1 MTHDQEPKRLLRRK
15 TGDGPQQWL
24 QAFEPVIH
32 GHEQSHRFL
41 TANSP
46 SVPPFLTELRP
57 VGISKSPG
65 IDGAMYN
72 PKSIRTDAVI
82 LLKMPGDHVTV
93 DDNQRAIFA
102 QILLFF
108 QLGKGPMRQI
118 QLLHDAGGN
127 TNPAKAMLADI
138 VIGRRRMQSSLRIE
152 NVLSPGFVETNR
164 DQMAVVAKRGLAG
177 RTESPRAQKARSD
190 RAFNRVHVH
199 FLR

>member
-1 MTHDQEPKRLLRRK
+1 MARYQEPKRLRHRK
-15 TGDGPQQWL
+15 TGDGSQQRL
-24 QAFEPVIH
+24 QAFERVIH
-32 GHEQSHRFL
+32 GHEQSHRLL

-72 PKSIRTDAVI
+72 PKSIQADAVI
-82 LLKMPGDHVTV
+82 FLKMPGDHVTV

-164 DQMAVVAKRGLAG
+164 DQVTVVAKRGLAG
-177 RTESPRAQKARSD
+177 CTESPRAQKAR
-190 RAFNRVHVH
+190 ANG
-199 FLR
+199 